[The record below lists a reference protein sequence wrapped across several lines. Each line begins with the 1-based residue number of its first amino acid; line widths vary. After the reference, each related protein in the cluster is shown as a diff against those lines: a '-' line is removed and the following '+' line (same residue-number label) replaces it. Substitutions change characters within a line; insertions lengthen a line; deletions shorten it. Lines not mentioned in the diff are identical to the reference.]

1 MKRALGLLIIIIACV
16 AAFLSVRGTMPFMPV
31 FGVSMEPTLHA
42 GNLILIENVPP
53 EEIKIDDIIVF
64 NVPSMIR
71 DYYNYPPVIAH
82 RVLEVNKT
90 PYGIH
95 FRTHGDNTGTDP
107 FATSHADV
115 RGKVGKQIPYLGF
128 PLLFFQSQQ
137 GLIFV
142 IIGLF
147 LLTLYLYM
155 DDLSLGRKKVQ
166 EGVFAPVIRESRRQ
180 GRVLERRTEGVEAGM
195 ASTQQALQQFA
206 GAIAEYA
213 EHLKSHTSAIQ
224 GLAEA
229 SHELKN
235 GAASQNQ
242 VLTRLMEVMEQG
254 IPVRE
259 QALARPEVAVYQEET
274 HPVQTPPTPK
284 ATKPKSFPPGCIKN
298 LKLDD
303 NEENNII
310 AG

>member
-1 MKRALGLLIIIIACV
+1 MKRALGLLITIIACV
-16 AAFLSVRGTMPFMPV
+16 IAFLAVRGTMPFLPV

-42 GNLILIENVPP
+42 GNLIVIENVPP
-53 EEIKIDDIIVF
+53 EEIRVDDIIVF

-71 DYYNYPPVIAH
+71 EFYNYPPVIAH
-82 RVLEVNKT
+82 RVLEVNET

-95 FRTHGDNTGTDP
+95 FRTHGDNTGEDP

-115 RGKVGKQIPYLGF
+115 RGKVGNQIPYLGL

-137 GLIFV
+137 GLIF
-142 IIGLF
+142 IILGLF

-155 DDLSLGRKKVQ
+155 DDLALGRRKVQ
-166 EGVFAPVIRESRRQ
+166 EGIFAPVIRENRRQ
-180 GRVLERRTEGVEAGM
+180 GRVLERRTEGVEMGM
-195 ASTQQALQQFA
+195 AATQQALQQFA

-229 SHELKN
+229 SHELKS
-235 GAASQNQ
+235 GAVDQNQ
-242 VLTRLMEVMEQG
+242 VLTRLMGVIEQG
-254 IPVRE
+254 IPLRE
-259 QALARPEVAVYQEET
+259 QAPTKVENVVCQEET
-274 HPVQTPPTPK
+274 PPAKK
-284 ATKPKSFPPGCIKN
+284 AARARGYPPGCIKN
-298 LKLDD
+298 LKLND
-303 NEENNII
+303 NEENDTI